1 MAAINKN
8 FPFMEIPLSISR
20 QGAFP
25 VDRFTLW
32 WEKSKA
38 DEYAKSNPTAYVGM
52 PISVYDETESTV
64 TFYVINA
71 NKELQEVGTKAKVD
85 NKSVAYN
92 ADGETIEL
100 KNFSSVSK
108 AGLTIKT
115 KAVGDGTFTIEWVE
129 PLDVTVEALETK
141 VTQIEKTLATKADA
155 SHSHALKDLTADAT
169 HRTVTDTEKAGWSAK
184 ATPAQV
190 DEKIAAIPEATSAK
204 SGLMP
209 AKTVT
214 AIEQMATDISTAEA
228 EIEKFKKGQGITYPV
243 ASKTVKGIMQVGEN
257 LTVSEA
263 GVVSAPTPYSHP
275 STHPASIIVQDAA
288 HRFVTDV
295 EKAGYADKYTKN
307 EVDNKI
313 ATLTAGME
321 WKPAVDTYAKIAETY
336 PTPKDGWTVN
346 VKDTDITYRYTGT
359 AWIEISANAIPVA
372 TASVDGKMSKED
384 KNKLDGIAVGA
395 NNYVHPESHPASM
408 ITEDATHRFTT
419 DADKATAKQA
429 AADAT
434 AAKAKSTENGTKIQT
449 LEQKVSAL
457 ETGITYMTS
466 EEALAIVNKYR
477 A

>member
-1 MAAINKN
+1 MSNVNKD
-8 FPFMEIPLSISR
+8 FKFMELPLSISR
-20 QGAFP
+20 QDSFP

-38 DEYAKSNPTAYVGM
+38 DEYAKSNPTAYIGM
-52 PISVYDETESTV
+52 PISVYDENKSTV
-64 TFYVINA
+64 TFYVIDA
-71 NKELQEVGTKAKVD
+71 NKELQQVGTKAKVD

-108 AGLTIKT
+108 AGMTIKT
-115 KAVGDGTFTIEWVE
+115 KAEEDGTYTIEWVE
-129 PLDVTVEALETK
+129 PLDATVEGISQK
-141 VTQIEKTLATKADA
+141 VTKIEEDLANKAEA
-155 SHSHALKDLTADAT
+155 NHTHALKDLTDDT
-169 HRTVTDTEKAGWSAK
+169 DHRTVTDAEKAGWSAK
-184 ATPAQV
+184 ATPAQI
-190 DEKIAAIPEATSAK
+190 DEKISAIPEATSSK

-214 AIEQMATDISTAEA
+214 AVEQMATDIAGAQA

-257 LTVSEA
+257 LTVTEA
-263 GVVSAPTPYSHP
+263 GVVSAPAPYVHP
-275 STHPASIIVQDAA
+275 QNHPASIITQDAS
-288 HRFVTDV
+288 HRFVTDA
-295 EKAGYADKYTKN
+295 EKTSYADKYTKS
-307 EVDNKI
+307 EIENKLSAI
-313 ATLTAGME
+313 TTGME
-321 WKPAVDTYAKIAETY
+321 WKPAVETQADIAKTY
-336 PTPKDGWTVN
+336 PDPEDGWTVN

-359 AWIEISANAIPVA
+359 AWIAISANSIPMA
-372 TASVDGKMSKED
+372 TSDVDGKMSKTD
-384 KNKLDGIAVGA
+384 KAKLDGIAPNA
-395 NNYVHPESHPASM
+395 NNYVHPENHPAAI

-434 AAKAKSTENGTKIQT
+434 AAKAKSEENAGKIKT
-449 LEQKVSAL
+449 LEGKVNAL
-457 ETGITYMTS
+457 ETGIIYMTS